1 MWEDAIPWTGAVET
15 ETERIARGLHSLDAM
30 LLHELVERYQLRL
43 IRYLIYLLGR
53 REIVDDVVQETW
65 LRVIERGKSYDVR
78 FPFQAWLF
86 AIARNLAIDQMRRK
100 TGVSLDS
107 VEDEDSG
114 TPSEFLASDA
124 PSPFE
129 LAAQTQDAAK
139 LAKAVAKLAP
149 IYRETLLLRFQESL
163 SLKEISMTVGAPVA
177 TVGSRIQRGLAMLR
191 TDWEGEA
198 YEG

>member
-1 MWEDAIPWTGAVET
+1 MWEDAIPWTGVVET
-15 ETERIARGLHSLDAM
+15 ETERIARGLSSLDAM

-53 REIVDDVVQETW
+53 RDMVDDMVQETW
-65 LRVIERGKSYDVR
+65 LRVVERGKSYDDR

>member
-1 MWEDAIPWTGAVET
+1 MET
-15 ETERIARGLHSLDAM
+15 ETERIARGLRSVDAL
-30 LLHELVERYQLRL
+30 LLHELVELYQRRL
-43 IRYLIYLLGR
+43 IRYLIFLLGR
-53 REIVDDVVQETW
+53 RDMVDDVVQETW
-65 LRVIERGKSYDVR
+65 LRVVERGKSYDFR

-107 VEDEDSG
+107 VEDEDKQK
-114 TPSEFLASDA
+114 PSEFLASNA

-129 LAAQTQDAAK
+129 LAAQTQDAVK
-139 LAKAVAKLAP
+139 LAKAVAKLTP
-149 IYRETLLLRFQESL
+149 IYREALLLRFQESL

-191 TDWEGEA
+191 MDWEGEFH
-198 YEG
+198 EG